1 MGMSDKID
9 SEYNQ
14 IKLNILKVEFESD
27 EAKEVVK
34 KSIRKFAE
42 DYELKEMNS
51 RLWDFYDLIVN
62 RKTSNK

>member
-1 MGMSDKID
+1 MSDDID

-14 IKLNILKVEFESD
+14 IKLNILKVEYSTDQE
-27 EAKEVVK
+27 KEVVK
-34 KSIRKFAE
+34 ESIRKFE
-42 DYELKEMNS
+42 NDYELNEMNS

>member
-9 SEYNQ
+9 LEYNQ

>member
-1 MGMSDKID
+1 MGMSDDID

-14 IKLNILKVEFESD
+14 IKLNILKVEYSTDQE
-27 EAKEVVK
+27 KEVVK
-34 KSIRKFAE
+34 ESIRKFE
-42 DYELKEMNS
+42 NDYELNEMNS